1 MTSETKHRIPQ
12 TASQL
17 FFKEGFATGI
27 DRVISECGVAKMT
40 LYSHFKTKEGLI
52 LAILNDVQRSLQE
65 EIRRETTHDARSA
78 SDQLDVASLILCA
91 GMNDP
96 ELRVGLSVR
105 TLVEFS
111 SPKNAVH
118 EAARRFDLT
127 NLKWLELFCKGARL
141 PDARKAAR
149 EILHIAKGCF
159 LMDPTVT
166 EVGEVIALS
175 LLRPILAQAAG
186 ETNPTC
192 GAATPRSKGHSPS
205 PRSLRL

>member
-1 MTSETKHRIPQ
+1 MTSATKHKILNEAAR
-12 TASQL
+12 L
-17 FFKEGFATGI
+17 FFAEGFATGI
-27 DRVISECGVAKMT
+27 DRVISECGIAKMT

-52 LAILNDVQRSLQE
+52 LAILDDVQRSLQE

-78 SDQLDVASLILCA
+78 SDQLEVASLILCA

-105 TLVEFS
+105 ALIEFP
-111 SPKNAVH
+111 SPENAVH
-118 EAARRFDLT
+118 QAARRFDLT
-127 NLKWLELFCKGARL
+127 TLKWLELLSKGARL

-175 LLRPILAQAAG
+175 LLRPVLDQAAG
-186 ETNPTC
+186 EPNLSC
-192 GAATPRSKGHSPS
+192 RAATPRSKGHAPS
-205 PRSLRL
+205 LPRTRI